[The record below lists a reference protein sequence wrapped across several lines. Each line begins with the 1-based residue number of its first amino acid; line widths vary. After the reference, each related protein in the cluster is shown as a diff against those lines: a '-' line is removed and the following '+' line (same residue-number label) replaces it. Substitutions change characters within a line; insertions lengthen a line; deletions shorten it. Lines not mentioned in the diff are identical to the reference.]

1 MQTTRHTFIKGLH
14 IALTLMILGVAPTAA
29 QGVAEVWLD
38 KAAEKLQYKGTE
50 IMFRINEEGIR
61 ISGKLLI
68 DSQKFVYDTDDM
80 KIWYDG
86 TTQWTLQMA
95 SGYNELYI
103 NNPSIEEQHAIN
115 PYLLLSSYKE
125 YFTATDGGEK
135 NLNGKPVHLVKLQ
148 ANNKHQEA
156 GSVNLY
162 ITSDGTLAQLEF
174 IAQDGQLY
182 KIEIRSMRSGLTFP
196 KDTFTYQSNEYPADE
211 VVDLR

>member
-1 MQTTRHTFIKGLH
+1 MQTTRHTFIKGLL

-162 ITSDGTLAQLEF
+162 MTSDGTLAQLEF

>member
-1 MQTTRHTFIKGLH
+1 MQTTRHTFIKGLL

-103 NNPSIEEQHAIN
+103 NNPSIEEQHTIN

-162 ITSDGTLAQLEF
+162 MTSDGTLAQLEF